1 MSSKLCELIVFV
13 NMCILHLTYWN
24 DIFHI
29 LESHLKKYIS
39 PVESF
44 KHFNEYICLLQEKW
58 PLGKRPGQ
66 TLELLSELIYSAHL
80 VLDIEWW
87 ELTLEHLVACQEPGF
102 QGH

>member
-1 MSSKLCELIVFV
+1 MSSKLCEFIVFV

-44 KHFNEYICLLQEKW
+44 KHFNEYICLLQK
-58 PLGKRPGQ
+58 K
-66 TLELLSELIYSAHL
+66 
-80 VLDIEWW
+80 
-87 ELTLEHLVACQEPGF
+87 VAAGLKTRTNTRAPVGANKI
-102 QGH
+102 

>member
-1 MSSKLCELIVFV
+1 MSSKLCEFIVFV

-58 PLGKRPGQ
+58 PLRKRPGQ
-66 TLELLSELIYSAHL
+66 TLELLSELIRFNGGGDESHREIHL
-80 VLDIEWW
+80 
-87 ELTLEHLVACQEPGF
+87 T
-102 QGH
+102 